1 MFMLQ
6 DFWLKTDKNN
16 TIGDAYAWKF
26 FMAYVAGLL
35 IENSKNNTQV
45 VCVLVC
51 KKGQSWFYFKH
62 KPPLA
67 TTLYL

>member
-1 MFMLQ
+1 MCMLQ

-16 TIGDAYAWKF
+16 TIGDAY
-26 FMAYVAGLL
+26 VAGLL
-35 IENSKNNTQV
+35 IENSENNTQV
-45 VCVLVC
+45 VYVLVC
-51 KKGQSWFYFKH
+51 KKGQSRFYFKH